1 MQMNGKSAIIA
12 FLVIYQKYGKMFV
25 DYYKDKYSDDSSYH
39 VPTTAPSRLF
49 VNLFGCYKIIN
60 FLMNTFK

>member
-25 DYYKDKYSDDSSYH
+25 DHFKRTYPTDTNYH
-39 VPTTAPSRLF
+39 VPANEPSRLF
-49 VNLFGCYKIIN
+49 ISIFQFLFNKI
-60 FLMNTFK
+60 LKTCRY

>member
-49 VNLFGCYKIIN
+49 VT
-60 FLMNTFK
+60 FLGAIRLSIFL